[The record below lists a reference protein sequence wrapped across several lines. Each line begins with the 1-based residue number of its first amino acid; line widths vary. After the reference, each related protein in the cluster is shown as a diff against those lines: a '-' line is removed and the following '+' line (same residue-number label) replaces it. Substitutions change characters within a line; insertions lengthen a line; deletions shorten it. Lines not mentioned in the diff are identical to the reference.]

1 MDHLTQIEIDNFRG
15 IKETDQSIPLDDLTV
30 VMGSNG
36 AGKSSFL
43 QSLYCLVG
51 GSDPIDQTPRINRVI
66 GSHGENTVA
75 HKYTGEAKIT
85 AQFDGQ
91 KVVTTLS
98 DRIDSITLDGS
109 DSGNELIRPDF
120 DGEEENPDH
129 VWNLFFSPGR
139 SYMDEIDSLSAY
151 SSEIERQGIHV
162 KVADFLSK
170 CTDTNFTEVYL
181 EFKKIRID
189 PPNGTPY
196 LIDISDL
203 AHGLLKMVPAYIA
216 AEFFEPNYLIWDDIE
231 AAFHPKLLEQ
241 VFDWLGDMDSQ
252 AIVATHSMDAL
263 LATIDV
269 DSTDV
274 TVLQLAAD
282 ENRRMRFEAF
292 DKNDL
297 EQYIGDAGHD
307 PRFFPVNLQ

>member
-1 MDHLTQIEIDNFRG
+1 MDHLTEIEIDNFRG
-15 IKETDQSIPLDDLTV
+15 INETTRPIPLDDLTV

-36 AGKSSFL
+36 VGKSSFL

-51 GSDPIDQTPRINRVI
+51 GNDAIDQTPRVNRVI
-66 GSHGENTVA
+66 GSHGQNTVA
-75 HKYTGEAKIT
+75 HKYTGHTTIT
-85 AQFDGQ
+85 AQLDGH
-91 KVVTTLS
+91 KVVTKLS
-98 DRIDSITLDGS
+98 DRIDSITIDGS
-109 DSGNELIRPDF
+109 DSGNKLIRPDL
-120 DGEEENPDH
+120 DGEKTDPDH
-129 VWNLFFSPGR
+129 VWNLFLAPDR

-151 SSEIERQGIHV
+151 SSEIEQQGIHV
-162 KVADFLSK
+162 DVANFLSE
-170 CTDTNFTEVYL
+170 CTGTNFTEVYL

-189 PPNGTPY
+189 PPNGAPY

-241 VFDWLGDMDSQ
+241 VFDWLAEMNSQ

-263 LATIDV
+263 LATLDV
-269 DSTDV
+269 KTENVST
-274 TVLQLAAD
+274 LQLAAD
-282 ENRRMRFEAF
+282 GERRLDFEVF

-297 EQYIGDAGHD
+297 QRFIGDAGHD
-307 PRFFPVNLQ
+307 PRFFPVDVQ